1 MNLLQAVE
9 YMQKSE
15 NVADWNARRSYV
27 FSKFDGD
34 SKWLVLNIDSP
45 DEEGRSL
52 IVKTLGKDEPITQE
66 EK

>member
-15 NVADWNARRSYV
+15 NVADWNARRSFV